1 MKIDIS
7 QTKAELGRKA
17 ALQGAELIRAALGER
32 GKARIILATGVS
44 QFEVLEVLVGV
55 EEINWSRVEAFH
67 LDEYAGMPIDHPASF
82 RKFLKERFVD
92 KLPQPIGAFHYISTE
107 GDLKSECERLA
118 GLIAGARIDVAFIG
132 IGENGHLAFNDPP
145 ADFETTAPY
154 IVVELDEACRT
165 QQLGEGWFPDIEAV
179 PKSAIS
185 MSIKQIIDSRVI
197 VCSVPDSRKAA
208 AVLGAVKGPVT
219 PNVPASILQQHPCA
233 TLYLDTDS
241 AALLE

>member
-1 MKIDIS
+1 VKIDIS

-233 TLYLDTDS
+233 TLYLDTES

>member
-118 GLIAGARIDVAFIG
+118 GLIAGDRIDVAFIG

-154 IVVELDEACRT
+154 IVVELDEACRA

>member
-1 MKIDIS
+1 VKIDIS

>member
-1 MKIDIS
+1 VKIDIS

-154 IVVELDEACRT
+154 IVVELDEACRA